1 MLEGDKLKLNS
12 YIKTLARELKRLKRK
27 GVPKEKEGK
36 RRKSNRRKKKEE
48 AKGIRDNGYIY
59 IIIYLSLTDI

>member
-36 RRKSNRRKKKEE
+36 RRKKKEKQPKE
-48 AKGIRDNGYIY
+48 KEGRSKGNKR
-59 IIIYLSLTDI
+59 